1 MPGRVY
7 PPPVFETRSLTAT
20 PIRDLGLTIAGTQLE
35 PIVVRFLAEIDG
47 AGLSRIRPRIYLST
61 EWGVPADTIALGI
74 PFYLASPELIDL
86 HRAKGGLVEGTDA
99 EDILRYLRHEMGHV
113 VTHAYKLYD
122 DPEWV
127 GMFGSTTQPYRDH
140 YRAVPFHPNFV
151 SHLPGW
157 YAQKHPDE
165 DFAETFAVWM
175 EDEGWAEE
183 YAGRAVITKLQ
194 YVDRLMKRLRTEDPL
209 VTDDELD
216 DDVSEIGDTFEEL
229 YDFGEADDRGM
240 PVGLDGAL
248 RSIGRSARPEGDLP
262 LAALIARITPE
273 LQSSVYR
280 WTGQFPWNTLEL
292 LRYLQ
297 RRATALGLSID
308 RTREADAIVALTAL
322 VSSLAMNQV
331 MTRR

>member
-1 MPGRVY
+1 M
-7 PPPVFETRSLTAT
+7 FETRALSAT

-35 PIVVRFLAEIDG
+35 PVVVRFLAEIDG
-47 AGLSRIRPRIYLST
+47 AGLSRIRPRIYLSS

-74 PFYLASPELIDL
+74 PFYLASPELTDL

-99 EDILRYLRHEMGHV
+99 DDILRYLRHELGHV
-113 VTHAYKLYD
+113 VTHSYKLYD
-122 DPEWV
+122 DAEWIRV
-127 GMFGSTTQPYRDH
+127 FGSTTQVYRDH

-175 EDEGWAEE
+175 AGEGWAEE
-183 YAGRAVITKLQ
+183 YAGRSALVKLQ
-194 YVDRLMKRLRTEDPL
+194 YVDRLVQRLRNEDPL
-209 VTDDELD
+209 ITDDELD
-216 DDVSEIGDTFEEL
+216 EDVSEIGDTFEEL
-229 YDFGEADDRGM
+229 YDFGEEDDRGM

-248 RSIGRSARPEGDLP
+248 RSIGRAAGGEMP
-262 LAALIARITPE
+262 LAALIARITPS

-280 WTGQFPWNTLEL
+280 WTGQFPWNTLAL
-292 LRYLQ
+292 LRHLE
-297 RRATALGLSID
+297 RRSTALGLSID
-308 RTREADAIVALTAL
+308 RVREADAIVALTAL

-331 MTRR
+331 MSRR